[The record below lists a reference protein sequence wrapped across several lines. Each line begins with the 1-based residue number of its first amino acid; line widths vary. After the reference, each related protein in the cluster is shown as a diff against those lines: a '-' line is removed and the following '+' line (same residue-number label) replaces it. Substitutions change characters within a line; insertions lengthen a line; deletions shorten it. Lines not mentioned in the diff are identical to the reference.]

1 MEDKIENDKVLF
13 TLVTPLNVRNKKSN
27 EKLYKSLFKTK
38 ESVIKHEVPKTVGKS
53 QTPKIPQ
60 PDDKT
65 NTEEKLRKKYLGE
78 GDFKV
83 PKYVTPFKTPTKPIK
98 VDVPYSPALS
108 FLSSLSGKLIFSSD
122 FLSS

>member
-1 MEDKIENDKVLF
+1 MEGKIENNKVLF
-13 TLVTPLNVRNKKSN
+13 TLVTPLKVRDKKPD
-27 EKLYKSLFKTK
+27 EKL
-38 ESVIKHEVPKTVGKS
+38 SVIKHKVPKTVGKS
-53 QTPKIPQ
+53 QTPKISQ

-83 PKYVTPFKTPTKPIK
+83 PKRCNTPFKTPTKPIK
-98 VDVPYSPALS
+98 MDVPYSPALS

-122 FLSS
+122 LLSS

>member
-1 MEDKIENDKVLF
+1 MEGKIENDKVLF
-13 TLVTPLNVRNKKSN
+13 TLVTPLKVRDKKPD
-27 EKLYKSLFKTK
+27 EKL
-38 ESVIKHEVPKTVGKS
+38 SVIKHKVPKTVGKS
-53 QTPKIPQ
+53 QTPKISQ

-98 VDVPYSPALS
+98 MDVPYSPALS
-108 FLSSLSGKLIFSSD
+108 FLSSLSGKLILSSD
-122 FLSS
+122 LLSS